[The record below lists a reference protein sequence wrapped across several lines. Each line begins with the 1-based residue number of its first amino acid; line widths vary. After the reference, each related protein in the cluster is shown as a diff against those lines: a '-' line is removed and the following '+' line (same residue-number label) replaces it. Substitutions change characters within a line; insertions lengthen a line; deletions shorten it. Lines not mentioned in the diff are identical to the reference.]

1 MSALKVRKTYSSGIT
16 QQTEHRVK
24 EQSLKHESPLSGA
37 DDFTLL
43 VESDSKTKEIV
54 EELLDVQGLLA
65 SAVGMPAKAAE
76 TEAHAMVTK
85 LLSRSEMLA
94 SPEALEAIKQ
104 EATGLQDVG
113 VWDSSPVRLRSQLKR
128 DSLGSRCTL
137 VSS

>member
-1 MSALKVRKTYSSGIT
+1 MCGLIAAALCQKVCRAPVQAMPVVPVT

-43 VESDSKTKEIV
+43 VKSDSKTKEIV

-65 SAVGMPAKAAE
+65 SAVGVPAKAGIAQ
-76 TEAHAMVTK
+76 
-85 LLSRSEMLA
+85 LSGR
-94 SPEALEAIKQ
+94 
-104 EATGLQDVG
+104 
-113 VWDSSPVRLRSQLKR
+113 RLRSQHKR
-128 DSLGSRCTL
+128 LGSCTL